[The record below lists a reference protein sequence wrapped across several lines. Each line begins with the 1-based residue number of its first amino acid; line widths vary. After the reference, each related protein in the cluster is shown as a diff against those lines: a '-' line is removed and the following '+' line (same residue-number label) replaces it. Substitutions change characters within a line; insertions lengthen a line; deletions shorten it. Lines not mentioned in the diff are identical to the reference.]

1 MMKVLIICA
10 CITLLVGLSSPACAT
25 ANPTFPKAV
34 LDLIAEQYPEHT
46 ITSKSGFGNEQQ
58 GQYALV
64 LNKEKQHVLVI
75 AEKEKAEPAYR
86 LTIENP
92 TAFMPGD
99 THPSAMIDTG
109 GGDSLFYS
117 FTGED
122 YHWSFHSVKQDGQWG
137 DVDLQL
143 HTLYP
148 YPNDEEQIGQYMH
161 LVDDQ
166 LFSTTTYE
174 DSEGNV
180 KETYVY
186 PPIPAPQLKGKLAV
200 HQVDWQLFP
209 IPPEALLSQE
219 TGTSHPDTLEALTP
233 EGWTLISANMNV
245 GGIYVLGI
253 DAQGD
258 TRLLLKRWQA
268 EPLYPTRGGYVDTI
282 SAPLP
287 EGIRLQAK
295 ILGSAAS
302 LFQDEDNRGF
312 TFGQNVDGD
321 WMLGFVMAQDW
332 YSVYPFFLYLPS
344 STDETFYYGN
354 FPYGDIRSID
364 LTGIPN
370 TFEEAKS
377 ILDQSGWAKV
387 NNPNPQD
394 RLHLRTRPERGAD
407 SLGKFYNGT
416 PVKVLERQGD
426 WVRVQ
431 IAHLDGWMMA
441 EYLAFGRDANHVQ
454 RAFPGMVGLES
465 LEDCEMPLYA
475 RADENSPVITSR
487 STSHSLE
494 YWIVGVVDEE
504 WYFVYFYRDGI
515 GGYIQQ
521 KWFWEGNG

>member
-1 MMKVLIICA
+1 MMKALIICA

-117 FTGED
+117 FTGEE
-122 YHWSFHSVKQDGQWG
+122 YHWSFHSVKQNGQWG

-174 DSEGNV
+174 DREGNV

-186 PPIPAPQLKGKLAV
+186 PPIPAPQLVGKLAL

-209 IPPEALLSQE
+209 TSPEGLVSQLS
-219 TGTSHPDTLEALTP
+219 GTPHPETLEALTP

-245 GGIYVLGI
+245 GGIYVLGK
-253 DAQGD
+253 DAQGN

-268 EPLYPTRGGYVDTI
+268 EPLNPTQGDYVDTI

-287 EGIRLQAK
+287 VGIRLQTG
-295 ILGSAAS
+295 IYGAAAT
-302 LFQDEDNRGF
+302 LYQDEDNRGF

-364 LTGIPN
+364 LTGIPT

-394 RLHLRTRPERGAD
+394 RLHLRTRPQRGAD
-407 SLGKFYNGT
+407 SIGKFYNGT

-441 EYLAFGRDANHVQ
+441 EYLAFGRDANRVQ

-465 LEDCEMPLYA
+465 LEDREMPLYA
-475 RADENSPVITSR
+475 QADENSPVITSR
-487 STSHSLE
+487 SISHSLE
-494 YWIVGVVDEE
+494 YWILGVVDEE
-504 WYFVYFYRDGI
+504 WYFVYFYHDGI